1 MCNELK
7 ASALLLKALITKA
20 PPSGAVLYA
29 SCISRKLFKV
39 NMPPGAADTAT
50 RLPEHANTTIH
61 PTQHVGTLVRD
72 TDILSYHGHN
82 SPLFSPEHAFL
93 FFKQWI
99 YIFDPGLENL

>member
-7 ASALLLKALITKA
+7 ASPLLLKALITKA

-61 PTQHVGTLVRD
+61 PARRVGTLAGDAAV
-72 TDILSYHGHN
+72 LS
-82 SPLFSPEHAFL
+82 FR
-93 FFKQWI
+93 
-99 YIFDPGLENL
+99 